1 MHDRP
6 RMGGIPCPSRAVP
19 VRPPSFPARL
29 GSSAPDLDRLVYPRT
44 WLAGW
49 LSGRRTRAP
58 DAFSWPPKPASS
70 NLRSIEP
77 LIVMQAVAGWPL
89 TVRLS
94 LLLLPPNRE
103 ADCTPEWP
111 DRRPQMASSYDG
123 LSSRPAHWPT
133 GQNSIQFTRI
143 SHTTLRWWGHP
154 GVISISTVFS
164 RLVTSDSTQ
173 YGSRLICRQVR
184 HTVVQK

>member
-29 GSSAPDLDRLVYPRT
+29 GSSAPDLDKLVYPRT

-103 ADCTPEWP
+103 ANCTPE
-111 DRRPQMASSYDG
+111 
-123 LSSRPAHWPT
+123 
-133 GQNSIQFTRI
+133 
-143 SHTTLRWWGHP
+143 
-154 GVISISTVFS
+154 
-164 RLVTSDSTQ
+164 
-173 YGSRLICRQVR
+173 
-184 HTVVQK
+184 